1 MLAEIIVFI
10 YKVLMQALRLYSF
23 IWFIWIII
31 SWLTAFGA
39 IHLDYYNPIVNFFY
53 KITDGVIEKIEYIV
67 YFYIILCPILDI
79 ASYCF
84 RNAFDT
90 SISISTFLRPI
101 IPIILAIYIFIKDC
115 CIEKLL

>member
-53 KITDGVIEKIEYIV
+53 KITDGVIDKV
-67 YFYIILCPILDI
+67 FGNFRDKLIIGVIDI
-79 ASYCF
+79 SPLIFLLLLQMVAPLVLKMVF
-84 RNAFDT
+84 
-90 SISISTFLRPI
+90 TFLLRI
-101 IPIILAIYIFIKDC
+101 VA
-115 CIEKLL
+115 

>member
-53 KITDGVIEKIEYIV
+53 KITDGVIDKV
-67 YFYIILCPILDI
+67 FGNFRDRLIIGVIDI
-79 ASYCF
+79 SPLIF
-84 RNAFDT
+84 LLLLQMVVPLVLKMVF
-90 SISISTFLRPI
+90 TFLLRI
-101 IPIILAIYIFIKDC
+101 VA
-115 CIEKLL
+115 